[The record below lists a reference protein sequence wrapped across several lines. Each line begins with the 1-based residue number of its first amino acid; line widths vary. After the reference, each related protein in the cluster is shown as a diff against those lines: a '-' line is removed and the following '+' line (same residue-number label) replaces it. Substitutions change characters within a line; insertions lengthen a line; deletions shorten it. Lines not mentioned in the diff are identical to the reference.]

1 MVKPSASSRM
11 SVLAL
16 IAVLTLTVILSA
28 AVNAQLANS
37 NTLLVPDDYPTISEA
52 IKNSSPG
59 DVIVVKSGEYTEN
72 PIVDK
77 PLSLVSQE
85 PNGAVVVGEG
95 GVTRGG
101 RPVFT
106 LAADNV
112 TLSGFTIYSINY
124 SDSKDYASG
133 VKVAGDNCTISDNT
147 IVGTYYGVF
156 CSVQSKTTITQNS
169 LTATL
174 KDAIRICGGSQN
186 IISNN
191 IITGN
196 AQSGVAIDGYS
207 DIIVHNDIYDNN
219 RGIGLGA
226 SYSVVFG
233 NNLSSNQESGMYIAS
248 SDSIIVANNITQNGW
263 GIYFTSYF
271 AAPNNNT
278 FFNNNLVDNSEP
290 VGTTST
296 YNTQFWDRNQQGN
309 YWESNTTPD
318 KAYVVY
324 EGNADNFPLEAPY
337 VLPSE
342 TAVSTLPDTPKAE
355 AMVGLWHFDE
365 VFPNGVTPDY
375 ADSNP
380 VVLEPSSD
388 NTYTPVLVQGME
400 GNALRFN
407 GTDYTYV
414 TASPTLDISGEV
426 TIEAWVNVQE
436 YKGVE
441 YENIMVEAMRTPDKY
456 PTRIMGFAINGVSP
470 ENATSPQLGALRGF
484 LLDESGVFNEIVT
497 TQPVVSLNKWLHVLF
512 VRSLDDGMHIY
523 VDGVEQEVTVTSG
536 VRNPVGNIALGTEFY
551 IGHDSISTIDEVSIS
566 TTAKSPSPSPLPIW
580 VNGWFW
586 IELAV
591 GAVFLVGVAFFLR
604 RSRQPIAA
612 SV

>member
-1 MVKPSASSRM
+1 
-11 SVLAL
+11 
-16 IAVLTLTVILSA
+16 
-28 AVNAQLANS
+28 
-37 NTLLVPDDYPTISEA
+37 
-52 IKNSSPG
+52 
-59 DVIVVKSGEYTEN
+59 
-72 PIVDK
+72 
-77 PLSLVSQE
+77 
-85 PNGAVVVGEG
+85 
-95 GVTRGG
+95 
-101 RPVFT
+101 
-106 LAADNV
+106 
-112 TLSGFTIYSINY
+112 
-124 SDSKDYASG
+124 
-133 VKVAGDNCTISDNT
+133 
-147 IVGTYYGVF
+147 
-156 CSVQSKTTITQNS
+156 
-169 LTATL
+169 
-174 KDAIRICGGSQN
+174 
-186 IISNN
+186 
-191 IITGN
+191 
-196 AQSGVAIDGYS
+196 
-207 DIIVHNDIYDNN
+207 
-219 RGIGLGA
+219 
-226 SYSVVFG
+226 
-233 NNLSSNQESGMYIAS
+233 
-248 SDSIIVANNITQNGW
+248 
-263 GIYFTSYF
+263 
-271 AAPNNNT
+271 
-278 FFNNNLVDNSEP
+278 
-290 VGTTST
+290 
-296 YNTQFWDRNQQGN
+296 
-309 YWESNTTPD
+309 
-318 KAYVVY
+318 
-324 EGNADNFPLEAPY
+324 
-337 VLPSE
+337 
-342 TAVSTLPDTPKAE
+342 
-355 AMVGLWHFDE
+355 
-365 VFPNGVTPDY
+365 
-375 ADSNP
+375 
-380 VVLEPSSD
+380 
-388 NTYTPVLVQGME
+388 ME